1 MSAVTNGSNFDLFAQ
16 IKLTSGRGEKRKSKE
31 RKPSTVSAPDPT
43 EEVDSKKV
51 GYQSNAMANLLK
63 TLPDWSETTRKIVV
77 TGNFETFPIAGDLPR
92 LLKHLS
98 IVEDRDGEF
107 HSLFPE
113 KGVIDREKFNA
124 PREGEGHV
132 KAGDCL
138 KILEAVAEIF
148 ESEDNAKIARDEW
161 KSVMDDT
168 EDLSVQKTFLMQILK
183 KAFVET
189 NQNESPV
196 IMFLKAINQK
206 IIAPSTMRIKC
217 QCGNL
222 FIKDAQPMVWEIAVI
237 ISEGKTVISH
247 YRRQETTSKNANEYF
262 RFLWELRM
270 TFNRELNQIE
280 GLVMG
285 ISDIEFN
292 EETTDAIRDKVTASL
307 SDLMLPDC
315 YVGDIDNGDE

>member
-31 RKPSTVSAPDPT
+31 RKPSTVSAPDPA
-43 EEVDSKKV
+43 EEVDSKK
-51 GYQSNAMANLLK
+51 K
-63 TLPDWSETTRKIVV
+63 KIVV

-138 KILEAVAEIF
+138 KILEAVAKIF

-196 IMFLKAINQK
+196 II
-206 IIAPSTMRIKC
+206 IKC